1 MRMARRNW
9 SMQDA
14 RNRFSE
20 LVGAARRTPQ
30 TVTKHGK
37 PAVVVM
43 DVTEYE
49 RLSRLERAQMPSFAD
64 VLLAMPQ
71 DNGEFPHSTIR
82 MRDFAL

>member
-1 MRMARRNW
+1 
-9 SMQDA
+9 MQDA

-20 LVGAARRTPQ
+20 LVAAARRTPR

-49 RLSRLERAQMPSFAD
+49 RLSRLERAKMPSFAD
-64 VLLAMPQ
+64 VLLTTPQ
-71 DNGEFPHSTIR
+71 DDGEFPHSEVR
-82 MRDFAL
+82 MRDFEL